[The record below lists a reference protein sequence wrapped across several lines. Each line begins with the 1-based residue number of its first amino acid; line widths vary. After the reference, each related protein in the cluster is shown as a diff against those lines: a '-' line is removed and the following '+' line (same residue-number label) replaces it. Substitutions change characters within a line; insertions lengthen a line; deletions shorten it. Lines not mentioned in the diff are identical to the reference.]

1 MLIPLSVDV
10 PMWRRPWVN
19 YILTGTVIA
28 VSLACFA
35 DSSLFIKLS
44 GLNMAAGMDHL
55 PIPVLTVTSVFVHAG
70 FIHLIGN
77 MIFLWIFGNAVNYK
91 FGQIFY
97 LAFFL
102 ICAISAGMFH
112 YAFETTPVVGASGA
126 INGVMGAFLVFF
138 PRNNIRVLLVIYF
151 VGKSFYISS
160 IWVILM
166 WVGWDFLFLSLG
178 AETGIALWSHVGGF
192 STGFLIALATAA
204 FGWIKPDQD
213 EQTLLQVLSGSGR

>member
-19 YILTGTVIA
+19 YLLVVSIIL
-28 VSLACFA
+28 VSLAAFA
-35 DSSLFIKLS
+35 DEELLITLA
-44 GLNMAAGMDHL
+44 GLGGSADTDHL
-55 PIPVLTVTSVFVHAG
+55 SVPALTITSVFVHAG

-91 FGQIFY
+91 FGQVLY
-97 LAFFL
+97 PAFFL
-102 ICAISAGMFH
+102 VCAFAAGMFH
-112 YAFETTPVVGASGA
+112 YAFETRPVIGASGA

-138 PRNNIRVLLVIYF
+138 PRNNIRVLLIIYF
-151 VGKSFYISS
+151 VGRSFYISS
-160 IWVILM
+160 IWMILM

-178 AETGIALWSHVGGF
+178 AETGVALWSHVGGF
-192 STGFLIALATAA
+192 STGFLIALTMAA

-213 EQTLLQVLSGSGR
+213 EQTLLQVLAGSGR